1 VTVTNGNK
9 EEIMYPNDY
18 YYSQDHEW
26 IKVEDG
32 QIGVVGITDFA
43 QKQLGDVVYV
53 ELPEV
58 GTQLEFHQ
66 TLGVV
71 ESVKAVSDIYS
82 PVSGEV
88 VEVNQALND
97 NPELINEDPHGQGWI
112 VKIKIKDESELQ
124 KLMSATEYEKYIEGI
139 EE

>member
-1 VTVTNGNK
+1 
-9 EEIMYPNDY
+9 MYPNDY

-26 IKVEDG
+26 VKVEDG

-82 PVSGEV
+82 PLSGEV